1 MYALPFI
8 LGMIGLFFQYNKNRR
23 DFIINGLLFLFHR
36 YGHRDLSESGRSAA
50 P

>member
-8 LGMIGLFFQYNKNRR
+8 LGLIGLFFQYNRNRR
-23 DFIINGLLFLFHR
+23 DFIINMLLFFFHR
-36 YGHRDLSESGRSAA
+36 YGHCDLPEPGRPTA